1 MAHRSFSAI
10 SAAVDGNSKMVKEQ
24 QSLTKIVATIGPT
37 SEQYEVL
44 SDLVTH
50 GLRIMRLNFSHATVE
65 EVELRVKNLRMS
77 KGMTYRDEDGMRE
90 NFRAV
95 LLDTRGPEIRT
106 GKLADDTTG
115 KKKILLEKDSFV
127 TLHSDDSWK
136 EKGSAEDLYVDYPY
150 LSRDVTAGRKV
161 LLDDGAVT
169 LTVIKVLDDSTLQ
182 CVVDNDGNIRS
193 RAGVNLPGVVTDLP
207 AMSEKD
213 KADILYGISKDVDFI
228 APSFIQDKDN
238 VYDIRN
244 YVDECIS
251 KLGLPSTYIPPRII
265 SKIESLRG
273 LQNFQEI
280 LDASDG
286 IMVARGDLGVEIPIH
301 SVTNAQKEMIMACNE
316 AGKPVIVATQMLE
329 SMSDNPRPTRAEV
342 ADVTNA
348 VYDGADAVM
357 LSGETAKGK
366 YPRETVI
373 TMNEIIREA
382 EHFIEKRPDIVGSSP
397 NLVIEDD
404 LDLSNFCMAKATVT
418 AAVQHKAS
426 AILVHTSS
434 GKLARAIAAYRP
446 NIPIIACLQGDDALK
461 IGRQLMIHRGIHPVI
476 IHPSKGSIDTAKEIG
491 FIDAGD
497 HILLLGP

>member
-1 MAHRSFSAI
+1 MVRQSINAV
-10 SAAVDGNSKMVKEQ
+10 SAAIDGNGKALKEQ

-244 YVDECIS
+244 CKS
-251 KLGLPSTYIPPRII
+251 Q
-265 SKIESLRG
+265 KIY
-273 LQNFQEI
+273 
-280 LDASDG
+280 
-286 IMVARGDLGVEIPIH
+286 
-301 SVTNAQKEMIMACNE
+301 
-316 AGKPVIVATQMLE
+316 ATQ
-329 SMSDNPRPTRAEV
+329 
-342 ADVTNA
+342 
-348 VYDGADAVM
+348 
-357 LSGETAKGK
+357 
-366 YPRETVI
+366 
-373 TMNEIIREA
+373 
-382 EHFIEKRPDIVGSSP
+382 
-397 NLVIEDD
+397 
-404 LDLSNFCMAKATVT
+404 
-418 AAVQHKAS
+418 
-426 AILVHTSS
+426 
-434 GKLARAIAAYRP
+434 
-446 NIPIIACLQGDDALK
+446 
-461 IGRQLMIHRGIHPVI
+461 
-476 IHPSKGSIDTAKEIG
+476 
-491 FIDAGD
+491 
-497 HILLLGP
+497 